1 MSQDNSCIFCK
12 IIRGEI
18 PATIVAENE
27 HAVAFDDI
35 NPQAPVHTLIIPRDH
50 VERAHDLDSS
60 HSQALAGIFA
70 LSREVAAAKGLEPAG
85 YRLVINNGK
94 GAGQEVFHLHLHL
107 LGGRPMQWPPG

>member
-1 MSQDNSCIFCK
+1 MSQDSCIFCK

-18 PATIVAENE
+18 PARIVAESE

-50 VERAHDLDSS
+50 VERAHDLDAS
-60 HSQALAGIFA
+60 HDQVLSAIFA
-70 LSREVAAAKGLEPAG
+70 LSREVAAAKGLETSG

-94 GAGQEVFHLHLHL
+94 GAGQEVYHLHLHL
-107 LGGRPMQWPPG
+107 LGGRQMHWPPG